1 MGTIKTDY
9 VNISCKLAFF
19 RLAGFWLDEDKKSSS
34 DVTNVII
41 WLQKFL
47 WLNNVKSVGHKKDDR
62 QELQDKMMKHIA
74 KRWDAMSKKSP
85 NMNIPTLCQTCAVP

>member
-19 RLAGFWLDEDKKSSS
+19 RLAGFWLAEDKKSTS

-41 WLQKFL
+41 WLQKF
-47 WLNNVKSVGHKKDDR
+47 SVGHKKDDR

-74 KRWDAMSKKSP
+74 KQWAAWSKKLP
-85 NMNIPTLCQTCAVP
+85 NMSNFYWKH